1 MSLMATGP
9 RCWQWQRGKDDV
21 LAEGAGINN
30 TAVVMRTDLCFNAA
44 KRHGGRSDRAAQIIK
59 QLPYRAQYSAPLL
72 FLQ

>member
-44 KRHGGRSDRAAQIIK
+44 KRHGVAAIEQPRSLSNSHD
-59 QLPYRAQYSAPLL
+59 
-72 FLQ
+72 